1 MILVMITLMEK
12 GTSKNCYF
20 YYWYDVLLLLSL
32 LFLLSL
38 QHMAVTNL
46 IYALTQR
53 HI

>member
-20 YYWYDVLLLLSL
+20 YYWYDVLLLLL

-38 QHMAVTNL
+38 QRMAVTNL